1 MILPTV
7 TWGAPGGPR
16 ALLVH
21 GLSSES
27 GSWWRLADALVD
39 DGWHV
44 TAVDLRG
51 HGTASRADSYALA
64 DYAGDLPREGW
75 DLVLGHSLGGAV
87 SVLAAQG
94 PGFASRLVLIDP
106 VLEVPAALWD
116 ETVADQV
123 SELELTEESLAAL
136 KPHWDERDRA
146 AKLAG
151 VRAVHPDAV
160 SRTFTD
166 SGAWDVR
173 VEAERLTVP
182 TLIVS
187 GDPEVYT
194 MLAPETA
201 ARVAENPLVD
211 YLVVPGTGHAPH
223 RDRPEETLRTIRGW
237 LAGPEP
243 SGLLGR

>member
-1 MILPTV
+1 MQLSEHH
-7 TWGAPGGPR
+7 WGAVGGPR

-27 GSWWRLADALVD
+27 GSWWRLAPALVD

-51 HGTASRADSYALA
+51 HGASPRADSYTLA
-64 DYAGDLPREGW
+64 DYAGDLAREEW

-87 SVLAAQG
+87 SVLAAQES
-94 PGFASRLVLIDP
+94 GFTSRLVLIDP
-106 VLEVPAALWD
+106 VLDVPTALWD
-116 ETVADQV
+116 ETIADQV
-123 SELELTEESLAAL
+123 SELDLTEESIAAL
-136 KPHWDERDRA
+136 KPHWHESDRA

-151 VRAVHPDAV
+151 VRAVHPEAV
-160 SRTFTD
+160 SRSFTD

-173 VEAERLTVP
+173 AEAKRLSVP

-187 GDPEVYT
+187 GDPEEYT

-201 ARVAENPLVD
+201 AQVRANPLVD
-211 YLVVPGTGHAPH
+211 YVVIPGTGHSPH
-223 RDRPEETLRTIRGW
+223 RDRPEETLEAIREW
-237 LAGPEP
+237 
-243 SGLLGR
+243 LLGR

>member
-7 TWGAPGGPR
+7 TWGTPGGPR

-27 GSWWRLADALVD
+27 GSWGRLAPVLSD

-51 HGTASRADSYALA
+51 HGTAPRADSYALV
-64 DYAGDLPREGW
+64 DYASDLPREGW
-75 DLVLGHSLGGAV
+75 DLVVGHSLGGA
-87 SVLAAQG
+87 STVLAAQE
-94 PGFASRLVLIDP
+94 PGFAHKLVLLDP
-106 VLEVPAALWD
+106 VLHVPAELWD
-116 ETVADQV
+116 ETFADQV
-123 SELELTEESLAAL
+123 SELDLTADSIAEL
-136 KPHWDERDRA
+136 KPHWHEQDRA

-151 VRAVHPDAV
+151 VRAVHPEAV
-160 SRTFTD
+160 ARTFTD
-166 SGAWDVR
+166 SGTWDVR
-173 VEAERLTVP
+173 AEAEALSVP

-201 ARVAENPLVD
+201 ARVAANPLVD
-211 YLVVPGTGHAPH
+211 YVVVPGAGHSPH
-223 RDRPEETLRTIRGW
+223 RDRPGETIDVIREW
-237 LAGPEP
+237 LAGH
-243 SGLLGR
+243 

>member
-1 MILPTV
+1 MIVPTV
-7 TWGAPGGPR
+7 TWGAGGDPR

-27 GSWWRLADALVD
+27 GSWWRLALALVE

-51 HGTASRADSYALA
+51 HGTAARADSYALA
-64 DYAGDLPREGW
+64 DYAGDLPREYW
-75 DLVLGHSLGGAV
+75 DLVVGHSLGGAV
-87 SVLAAQG
+87 SVLATQES
-94 PGFASRLVLIDP
+94 GFASRLVLIDP
-106 VLEVPAALWD
+106 VLQVSDEVWN
-116 ETVADQV
+116 ETIADQV
-123 SELELTEESLAAL
+123 SELSLTEESVAAL

-166 SGAWDVR
+166 SVTWDVR
-173 VEAERLTVP
+173 AEAERLTVP

-187 GDPEVYT
+187 GDPDVYS
-194 MLAPETA
+194 MLTPETA
-201 ARVAENPLVD
+201 SRVAKNPLVD
-211 YLVVPGTGHAPH
+211 YRVIPGTGHSPH
-223 RDRPEETLRTIRGW
+223 RDRPDETLRAIREW
-237 LAGPEP
+237 
-243 SGLLGR
+243 LLGN